1 MKDSKSCRP
10 SLRISPLLLVFV
22 FLIGFS
28 IACSVS
34 LTDDPTSTPQ
44 PTVTEEPTPTD
55 TKIAKPTKK
64 NLPSNTPLKEEP
76 PTDQPDYAATDQ
88 AQAAQSITAEI
99 ETVLS
104 DAGSST
110 ENGHLVY
117 AKQAGTTLTV
127 KGYNTYRYL
136 EVAGTQNL
144 ADFAVYSKVTWT
156 TELGFSGCGW
166 LYHVEGGDYKRGR
179 QFYFLFARLS
189 GAPYFF
195 LNRLGGS
202 APAQV
207 GGGFSNSIDYAD
219 GAQNEVLLI
228 VKKTETQIFFNGTKV
243 KTFYDGYAKSG
254 TVAHL
259 AATESGNTECVFENT
274 WIWSWDT

>member
-1 MKDSKSCRP
+1 MKSSSSYRS
-10 SLRISPLLLVFV
+10 SLPISPLLLVLV
-22 FLIGFS
+22 MMVGFS

-34 LTDDPTSTPQ
+34 LTDESTATPE
-44 PTVTEEPTPTD
+44 PTVTEELTPTD

-64 NLPSNTPLKEEP
+64 SLPSSTPTIKEV
-76 PTDQPDYAATDQ
+76 PTDRPDYAATDQ
-88 AQAAQSITAEI
+88 AHAAEAITAEI
-99 ETVLS
+99 ENVLS
-104 DAGSST
+104 GAGSST
-110 ENGHLVY
+110 DNGHLVY

-127 KGYNTYRYL
+127 KGYNTYKYL
-136 EVAGTQNL
+136 EVDGTQNL
-144 ADFAVYSKVTWT
+144 ADFAVYSRVTWN

-166 LYHVEGGDYKRGR
+166 LYHVEQGDFQRGR
-179 QFYFLFARLS
+179 RFYFLFARLS

-243 KTFYDGYAKSG
+243 KTFYDGYAKNG

-274 WIWSWDT
+274 WIWSWDM